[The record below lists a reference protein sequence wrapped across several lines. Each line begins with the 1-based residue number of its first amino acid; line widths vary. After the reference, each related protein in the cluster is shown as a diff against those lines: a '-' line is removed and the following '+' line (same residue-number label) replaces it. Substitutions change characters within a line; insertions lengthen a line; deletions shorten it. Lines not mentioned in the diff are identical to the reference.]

1 MILHVCCSDTGQL
14 GLENMTTEFAN
25 DNKKRLQFLIDS
37 HGNLDSVIW

>member
-1 MILHVCCSDTGQL
+1 MILHVYCSDTGQL
-14 GLENMTTEFAN
+14 DLENMTTEFVG